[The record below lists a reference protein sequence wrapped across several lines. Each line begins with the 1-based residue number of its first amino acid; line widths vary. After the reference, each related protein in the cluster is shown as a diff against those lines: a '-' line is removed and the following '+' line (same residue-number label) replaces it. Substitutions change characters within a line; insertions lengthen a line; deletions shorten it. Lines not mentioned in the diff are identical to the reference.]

1 MGRPEPS
8 DLPPDSL
15 TTFLLV
21 GIGPFRNKAVSEGA
35 SEILTAKL
43 DGGPE
48 LKRDQST
55 GLNKTSWKH
64 SY

>member
-1 MGRPEPS
+1 MGRLEPS

-21 GIGPFRNKAVSEGA
+21 GIGPFRNKEVSEGT

-48 LKRDQST
+48 LKRDQKQS
-55 GLNKTSWKH
+55 LK
-64 SY
+64 